1 MPTCCQACKPHSVY
15 MAIATVLNILVHTL
29 IFFSQLYIPSRYYI
43 LVRHMVCTNCLKKK
57 KKNFLGGL
65 VIYLPPLTHACFA
78 LLSSPTLFLP
88 ASSSFGLAVL
98 CHTSQMPTFFFLD
111 KRGRGPRV
119 ACRLMLVP
127 PIHFFFSRFQR
138 ATIDASRAVAPLG
151 FLWKFNPLWH
161 FWHMLL

>member
-15 MAIATVLNILVHTL
+15 MAIATVLNLLVHTL
-29 IFFSQLYIPSRYYI
+29 IFFSIIHSIEILYFSQTYGLYK
-43 LVRHMVCTNCLKKK
+43 LSEKK

-127 PIHFFFSRFQR
+127 PIHFFFFSRFQR